1 LNVVYVGADKPT
13 EKNCTIWNCEN
24 PVRAINK
31 LGGNHKATLLTMEQ
45 FCQNA
50 PETQQ
55 ICMESDIIV
64 VERNLFQGTMVACA
78 YYTAMNR
85 TVIGIWDDS
94 YDHMEPTNVSYNFWE
109 KGEVPVQNE
118 KGEQVIGKILPPPL
132 TQMKLTLKF
141 LKGAQVVSKQL
152 AKDWSKYTKTYHVN
166 NYLYM
171 GRYENAVPL
180 YDFSNEI
187 IIFWQGSMSH
197 HYSFLNSGVIGGL
210 EKVCA
215 KYPNVKVLLG
225 GDKRNY
231 DLLKNVPFGQKY
243 FQPFVPEEKFASLL
257 KCATIGLA
265 PLQGEYD
272 KRRSWVKCLE
282 YQVLQIPWVAS
293 NLCTYEKLAKYGE
306 LVENTP
312 EAWAE
317 GLSKVINGL
326 PRFQEKA
333 RTISYDFAC
342 SQNIDLN
349 IEKTLKLY
357 QQIID
362 GPHNI

>member
-1 LNVVYVGADKPT
+1 MADKPT
-13 EKNCTIWNCEN
+13 ELNCSIFNCIN
-24 PVRAINK
+24 PAKAINK
-31 LGGNHKATLLTMEQ
+31 LGEPHKANLITIEQ
-45 FCQNA
+45 FCQNN
-50 PETQQ
+50 PETQK

-64 VERNLFQGTMVACA
+64 VERNLFQGAMVGIAF
-78 YYTAMNR
+78 YTAMNKNL
-85 TVIGIWDDS
+85 IAIFDDS
-94 YDHMEPTNVSYNFWE
+94 YDHMEPTNVSYGFWE

-118 KGEQVIGKILPPPL
+118 AGDQAIGIISPPPL
-132 TQMKLTLKF
+132 TQLKLSLKIM
-141 LKGAQVVSKQL
+141 KGAQLVSKQL

-166 NYLYM
+166 NYLNM
-171 GRYENAVPL
+171 DRYKDANPL
-180 YDFSNEI
+180 YDFGNDLV
-187 IIFWQGSMSH
+187 IFWQGSMSH

-210 EKVCA
+210 EKICS

-231 DLLKNVPFGQKY
+231 DLLKNIPFGQKY

-257 KCATIGLA
+257 KSATIGLA

-272 KRRSWVKCLE
+272 KRRSWIKCLE
-282 YQVLQIPWVAS
+282 YQVLQVPWVAS
-293 NLCTYEKLAKYGE
+293 NLCTYEKLGKYGE

-326 PRFQEKA
+326 PRYQEKA
-333 RTISYDFAC
+333 KTISYQFAL
-342 SQNIDLN
+342 SQDIDKN

-357 QQIID
+357 QSIID